1 MDILFL
7 IDFLNNLIDSN
18 YILSIILYF
27 IFLIIF
33 FSFSLP
39 GSPILLI
46 ISGYF
51 FGFYIGFF
59 INILSV
65 VIGTLIFF
73 IFAQSLFIKFFNKYF
88 EYYSL
93 KFTKIIKNSSY
104 EYLILLRLLIGPPI
118 LVQNICISFLQI
130 SIIKLMITTFIGF
143 SPLYIL
149 LSYLGDK
156 ISNLI
161 ELQQFNISEIFSLKF
176 ILIII
181 FFICILL
188 LKIIFK
194 KK

>member
-1 MDILFL
+1 MDIYFL

-18 YILSIILYF
+18 YIISIILYF

-59 INILSV
+59 INILSIV
-65 VIGTLIFF
+65 LGSLIFF
-73 IFAQSLFIKFFNKYF
+73 IFAQSLFIKFFNNYF

-93 KFTKIIKNSSY
+93 KFNKIIKKSSY

-118 LVQNICISFLQI
+118 LIQNICISFLKI
-130 SIIKLMITTFIGF
+130 SKIKLMLTTFIGF
-143 SPLYIL
+143 TPLYIL
-149 LSYLGDK
+149 LSYLGNQ
-156 ISNLI
+156 ISNLLD
-161 ELQQFNISEIFSLKF
+161 LQKFNINEILSLDF
-176 ILIII
+176 ILIIVFLI
-181 FFICILL
+181 SILL
-188 LKIIFK
+188 LRIIFK
-194 KK
+194 KN